1 MAGKFVSLQDA
12 AKMIGVTPEALV
24 EMRSKGVIFGY
35 RDGASWKFKVE
46 EVERVIR
53 ERGVEARDSDSG
65 VLSADDEEF
74 ESLIT
79 GLSSKIL
86 AEKAQEESGSE
97 PGSVLVSEQ
106 ELGISATGQSTIIGK
121 EQPAQPK
128 ASDSDLRLADE
139 SSKDVLGGGSGK
151 LVEAPGSKLDLASGS
166 DVLSGSDLKL
176 ASGSGTGEM
185 PAVASGSGTGPV
197 PAIKPGSSAAMRA
210 AKDISLSDDE
220 DLDLSASDSAL
231 DEEIRPKSGS
241 TGKGSD
247 VTLGSGDSGI
257 NLAPSDSGISLEEE
271 PLDLGGSGV
280 DSLELPEDEL
290 MLGGEADRDEATQVK
305 VDNEFQLSAD
315 VTQEEESDSGSQ
327 VIALEDSESFDR
339 EAATMLRPEEEAAA
353 PLGGEMFQALAPE
366 EAVVQEGFEQPT
378 LGVTPAQPAYV
389 PAAALEPAYSVWNVL
404 SLTAVV
410 LLLALSG
417 MLMVDVMLNMWQYE
431 GTSSLVTGLADALVA
446 MFGLSS

>member
-1 MAGKFVSLQDA
+1 MAGKFVSLQEA

-74 ESLIT
+74 ESLIS

-106 ELGISATGQSTIIGK
+106 ELGVSATGQSTIIGK
-121 EQPAQPK
+121 EQPAQSK

-139 SSKDVLGGGSGK
+139 SGKDLMGGGSGK
-151 LVEAPGSKLDLASGS
+151 LIEAPGSKLDLDAA
-166 DVLSGSDLKL
+166 DALSGSDLKL

-185 PAVASGSGTGPV
+185 PAVASGSGTGPL
-197 PAIKPGSSAAMRA
+197 PATRPGSSAAMRA
-210 AKDISLSDDE
+210 AKDVSLSDDE

-231 DEEIRPKSGS
+231 DEEIRPKAGS

-257 NLAPSDSGISLEEE
+257 NLAPSDSGLSLEEE

-280 DSLELPEDEL
+280 DAMELPDEEIVL
-290 MLGGEADRDEATQVK
+290 QGGAEQDEATSVK

-315 VTQEEESDSGSQ
+315 VGQEEESDSGSQ

-339 EAATMLRPEEEAAA
+339 EAATMLRPEEVAA
-353 PLGGEMFQALAPE
+353 PLAGEMFQPLAPE
-366 EAVVQEGFEQPT
+366 EAAVVQEGFETPV
-378 LGVTPAQPAYV
+378 LGAAPPQPAYV
-389 PAAALEPAYSVWNVL
+389 VAAGVETPYSVWNVL

-417 MLMVDVMLNMWQYE
+417 MLMVDVMLNMWQYA
-431 GTSSLVTGLADALVA
+431 GASSVGTGLADGLVA
-446 MFGLSS
+446 MFGLSR